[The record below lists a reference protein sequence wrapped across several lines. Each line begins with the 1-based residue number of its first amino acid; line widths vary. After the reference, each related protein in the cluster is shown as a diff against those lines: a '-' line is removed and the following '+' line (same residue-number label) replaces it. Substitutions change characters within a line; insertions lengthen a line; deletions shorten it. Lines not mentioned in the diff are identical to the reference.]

1 MFQVSQERAALGG
14 AVPTLG
20 RHLRGGGLPPSGTL
34 TFCVYLSSNRCVFE
48 INTHHVCIY
57 LRKIH
62 ANGRDTFVGYK
73 IMNVSSRRERFSL
86 ARRPARPEHL
96 HHASFYSIL
105 CVFIFEPLRF

>member
-1 MFQVSQERAALGG
+1 VFQVSKERAALGG

-73 IMNVSSRRERFSL
+73 IMNFPEINTHGTSSRPPSTGERT
-86 ARRPARPEHL
+86 
-96 HHASFYSIL
+96 ASS
-105 CVFIFEPLRF
+105 R